1 MEEKSFLAALQL
13 ADSFFPSGT
22 VTLSHGLEAYLANE
36 ELSVSDISD
45 ILKTHLEVKVG
56 PLDLVAYS
64 HAYDA
69 VEHGDIPKV
78 HEIDRFFHV
87 SLVSEEIRRGSI
99 RSGRATLE
107 TLSQVTAAP
116 HLRRFLRG
124 VRSGLSNGHAPVCSA
139 LAHVNWDVPKRT
151 GGLLM
156 LHTFAVGYLGA
167 AIRLGSIGHTDAQRM
182 LWRARQRFVP
192 IVDLALET
200 PLADMGSF
208 APVADIRTMQHAH
221 LEVRLFST

>member
-22 VTLSHGLEAYLANE
+22 VTLSHGLEAYLADE
-36 ELSVSDISD
+36 ELSASDISG
-45 ILKTHLEVKVG
+45 IFNNQLEAKVG

-69 VEHGDIPKV
+69 VKHGEVSKA
-78 HEIDRFFHV
+78 HEIDRYFHV
-87 SLVSEEIRRGSI
+87 SLVSEEIRQGSI

-107 TLSQVTAAP
+107 TLSQVTAVP
-116 HLRRFLRG
+116 ILQTFLRG
-124 VRSGLSNGHAPVCSA
+124 LRSGLSNGHAPVCSA
-139 LAHVNWDVPKRT
+139 LAHINWDIPKRA

-167 AIRLGSIGHTDAQRM
+167 AIRLGSIGHTDAQRI
-182 LWRARQRFVP
+182 LWKARQRFVP
-192 IVDLALET
+192 IVDLAMET
-200 PLADMGSF
+200 PLAEMGSF
-208 APVADIRTMQHAH
+208 APIADIRTMQHSH

>member
-36 ELSVSDISD
+36 ELSANDISD
-45 ILKTHLEVKVG
+45 ILNNQLEVKVG
-56 PLDLVAYS
+56 PLDVVAYS

-69 VEHGDIPKV
+69 VERGEVPKA
-78 HEIDRFFHV
+78 HEIDRYFHA
-87 SLVSEEIRRGSI
+87 SLVSEEIRQGSI

-107 TLSQVTAAP
+107 TLSRVTAVP
-116 HLRRFLRG
+116 ILHTFLRG
-124 VRSGLSNGHAPVCSA
+124 VRRGLSSGHAPVCSA
-139 LAHVNWDVPKRT
+139 LAHFNWEISKRA
-151 GGLLM
+151 GGLSM

-167 AIRLGSIGHTDAQRM
+167 AIRLGSIGHTDAQRI
-182 LWRARQRFVP
+182 LWKARQRLVP
-192 IVDLALET
+192 IVDSALET
-200 PLADMGSF
+200 PLAEMGSF
-208 APVADIRTMQHAH
+208 APIADIRTMQHSH